1 MQTITPNSSLA
12 QVIQNPLGRD
22 LLEKV
27 LLNFGFKP
35 EDFERSALSKLKV
48 KALSPLT
55 GGVIKKSTVQMF
67 CDLLNSESNA
77 IIAPDDSPITPQW
90 WKEAVFYQIYPRS
103 FKDSNGDGIGDINGI
118 IEKLDYLKDLGVDCI
133 WCSPM
138 YKSPNDDNGY
148 DISDYY
154 DIMDDFGTMADF
166 DRLLREVHQ
175 RGMRLIMDLVVNHT
189 SDEHPWFEAAK
200 QDRHNKY
207 HQYYIWRR
215 DDGSHTPPNN
225 WESLF
230 SGSAWNYYEAVDSW
244 AMHAFSK
251 KQMDLNW
258 ENPAVRHD
266 IYKMINWWLDKGID
280 GFRMDVINFISKWP
294 SLPDGDPVVGKTL
307 GFCGAEFYFYGP
319 CLHAYLH
326 EMNRNCF
333 GRGDKEYVT
342 VGECGGLGIETAKLT
357 TADTRQELSMVFN
370 FDHLDN
376 PGHMRFDEYQYDLRK
391 AVKTILKWQVEYTN
405 HCWPTLLFENHDNP
419 RVTSKVDPTDTYTSE
434 IAKLCAVLEM
444 TLKGSPFIY
453 QGQELGMTNTHFD
466 SMDDVRDVESINF
479 YNKLVAKGKKPEKA
493 LRIING
499 GSRDHGRTPMQ
510 WTAEPGAGFTDG
522 TPWIGI
528 NKNAVRLNAADEAKV
543 PDSVLNDFKRLIALR
558 HANPALVYGDFTQ
571 LCPEDKNVVCYKRTL
586 DGNTFFVELNLTGER
601 QNRPY
606 DPVGFERL
614 YSNYHD
620 HRDVLMP
627 FEANVYLAEGEAKA
641 CGVQFSAGSD
651 AHCPEDVG
659 KNLPAIYRRLA
670 EG

>member
-1 MQTITPNSSLA
+1 MQTITPNTSLA

-357 TADTRQELSMVFN
+357 TADTRQELSMV
-370 FDHLDN
+370 L
-376 PGHMRFDEYQYDLRK
+376 
-391 AVKTILKWQVEYTN
+391 
-405 HCWPTLLFENHDNP
+405 TLTTWIIRDTCAL
-419 RVTSKVDPTDTYTSE
+419 TSTSM
-434 IAKLCAVLEM
+434 IC
-444 TLKGSPFIY
+444 
-453 QGQELGMTNTHFD
+453 
-466 SMDDVRDVESINF
+466 VR
-479 YNKLVAKGKKPEKA
+479 
-493 LRIING
+493 R
-499 GSRDHGRTPMQ
+499 
-510 WTAEPGAGFTDG
+510 
-522 TPWIGI
+522 
-528 NKNAVRLNAADEAKV
+528 
-543 PDSVLNDFKRLIALR
+543 
-558 HANPALVYGDFTQ
+558 
-571 LCPEDKNVVCYKRTL
+571 
-586 DGNTFFVELNLTGER
+586 
-601 QNRPY
+601 
-606 DPVGFERL
+606 
-614 YSNYHD
+614 
-620 HRDVLMP
+620 
-627 FEANVYLAEGEAKA
+627 
-641 CGVQFSAGSD
+641 
-651 AHCPEDVG
+651 
-659 KNLPAIYRRLA
+659 
-670 EG
+670 

>member
-1 MQTITPNSSLA
+1 MQTITPNTSLA

-166 DRLLREVHQ
+166 DRLLSEVHK

-558 HANPALVYGDFTQ
+558 HANPALVYGEFTQ
-571 LCPEDKNVVCYKRTL
+571 LCPENKNVVCYKRTL

-606 DPVGFERL
+606 DQAGFERL
-614 YSNYHD
+614 YSNYYD

-627 FEANVYLAEGEAKA
+627 FEANVYLAEGEAKT
-641 CGVQFSAGSD
+641 
-651 AHCPEDVG
+651 
-659 KNLPAIYRRLA
+659 
-670 EG
+670 

>member
-1 MQTITPNSSLA
+1 MQTITPNTSLA

-48 KALSPLT
+48 KALSTLT

-166 DRLLREVHQ
+166 DRLLSEVHK

-466 SMDDVRDVESINF
+466 SMDDVRDVESINL

-558 HANPALVYGDFTQ
+558 HANPALVYGEFTQ

-586 DGNTFFVELNLTGER
+586 DGNTFFVELNLTGKR

-641 CGVQFSAGSD
+641 
-651 AHCPEDVG
+651 
-659 KNLPAIYRRLA
+659 
-670 EG
+670 

>member
-166 DRLLREVHQ
+166 DRLLSEVHQ

-319 CLHAYLH
+319 CLHEYLH

-558 HANPALVYGDFTQ
+558 HANPALVYGEFTQ

-586 DGNTFFVELNLTGER
+586 DGNTFFVELNLTGKR

-606 DPVGFERL
+606 DPAGFERL

-641 CGVQFSAGSD
+641 
-651 AHCPEDVG
+651 
-659 KNLPAIYRRLA
+659 
-670 EG
+670 

>member
-1 MQTITPNSSLA
+1 MQTITPNTSLA

-55 GGVIKKSTVQMF
+55 GGMIKKSTVQMF

-166 DRLLREVHQ
+166 DRLLSEVHK

-419 RVTSKVDPTDTYTSE
+419 RVTSKVDPTDTYTPE

-499 GSRDHGRTPMQ
+499 GRTPMQ

-641 CGVQFSAGSD
+641 
-651 AHCPEDVG
+651 
-659 KNLPAIYRRLA
+659 
-670 EG
+670 

>member
-1 MQTITPNSSLA
+1 MQTITPNTSLA

-166 DRLLREVHQ
+166 DRLLNEVHK

-444 TLKGSPFIY
+444 TLKGSPFVY

-586 DGNTFFVELNLTGER
+586 DGNTFFVELNLTGKR

-627 FEANVYLAEGEAKA
+627 FEANVYLEE
-641 CGVQFSAGSD
+641 
-651 AHCPEDVG
+651 
-659 KNLPAIYRRLA
+659 
-670 EG
+670 

>member
-1 MQTITPNSSLA
+1 MQTITPNTSLA

-166 DRLLREVHQ
+166 DRLLSEVHQ

-528 NKNAVRLNAADEAKV
+528 NKNAVRVNAADEAKV

-571 LCPEDKNVVCYKRTL
+571 LCPENKNVVCYKRTL
-586 DGNTFFVELNLTGER
+586 DGNTFFVELNLTGKR

-606 DPVGFERL
+606 DPAGFERL

-641 CGVQFSAGSD
+641 RCGTGTFTWSGVRT
-651 AHCPEDVG
+651 P
-659 KNLPAIYRRLA
+659 
-670 EG
+670 

>member
-166 DRLLREVHQ
+166 DRLLNEVHK

-342 VGECGGLGIETAKLT
+342 VGECGGLGIETAKLR

-376 PGHMRFDEYQYDLRK
+376 AGHMRFDEYQYDLRK

-419 RVTSKVDPTDTYTSE
+419 RVTSKVDPTDTYTPE

-499 GSRDHGRTPMQ
+499 SRDHGRTPMQ
-510 WTAEPGAGFTDG
+510 WSAEPGAGFTDG

-558 HANPALVYGDFTQ
+558 HANPALVYGEFTQ
-571 LCPEDKNVVCYKRTL
+571 LCPENKNVVCYKRTL
-586 DGNTFFVELNLTGER
+586 DGNTFFVELNLTGKR

-606 DPVGFERL
+606 DPAGFERL

-641 CGVQFSAGSD
+641 
-651 AHCPEDVG
+651 
-659 KNLPAIYRRLA
+659 
-670 EG
+670 

>member
-1 MQTITPNSSLA
+1 MLTRDSRIGEIYATPIGHDIIHTLLLQTGLPEKAVANPVVRRLSLRA
-12 QVIQNPLGRD
+12 LQKLAPGRLDDSLVDSLLG
-22 LLEKV
+22 
-27 LLNFGFKP
+27 LLNHETQTP
-35 EDFERSALSKLKV
+35 PA
-48 KALSPLT
+48 PT
-55 GGVIKKSTVQMF
+55 GG
-67 CDLLNSESNA
+67 
-77 IIAPDDSPITPQW
+77 ITRKW
-90 WKEAVFYQIYPRS
+90 WKEAVAYQIYPRS
-103 FKDSNGDGIGDINGI
+103 FADSNGDGVGDLRGI
-118 IEKLDYLKDLGVDCI
+118 REKLPYLKELGVNLL
-133 WCSPM
+133 WLSPV
-138 YKSPNDDNGY
+138 YDSPNDDNGY
-148 DISDYY
+148 DIRDYRK
-154 DIMDDFGTMADF
+154 IMAEFGTMEDF
-166 DRLLREVHQ
+166 DALLAEAHAN
-175 RGMRLIMDLVVNHT
+175 GMKLIMDLVVNHT
-189 SDEHPWFEAAK
+189 SDEHPWF
-200 QDRHNKY
+200 QSSLRDPDGPCRD
-207 HQYYIWRR
+207 YYIWHKGR
-215 DDGSHTPPNN
+215 DGKEPNN
-225 WESLF
+225 WVSFF
-230 SGSAWNYYEAVDSW
+230 SGPAWNYYPERDEW
-244 AMHAFSK
+244 ALHLFSK

-376 PGHMRFDEYQYDLRK
+376 AGHMRFDEYQYDLRK

-419 RVTSKVDPTDTYTSE
+419 RVTSKVDPTDTYTPE

-444 TLKGSPFIY
+444 TLKGSPFIF

-479 YNKLVAKGKKPEKA
+479 YNKLIAKGKKPEKA

-558 HANPALVYGDFTQ
+558 HANPALVYGEFTQ
-571 LCPEDKNVVCYKRTL
+571 LCPENKNVVCYKRTL
-586 DGNTFFVELNLTGER
+586 DGNTFFVELNLTGKR

-606 DPVGFERL
+606 DPAGFERL

-641 CGVQFSAGSD
+641 
-651 AHCPEDVG
+651 
-659 KNLPAIYRRLA
+659 
-670 EG
+670 